1 MAKRT
6 GNPPGRPSYKP
17 TATVRRQVS
26 IAAGAGMPH
35 EHIAL
40 ALGITTPT
48 LRKHFERELSVVA
61 YQRRMEALQG
71 LHAAAKRGNVSA
83 AKAYT
88 ATPPEFE
95 PLRPAGVDSMPTATS
110 QPKSAPAAQP
120 LAAVGK
126 KEQAAIDATTAQVG
140 TGWEALL
147 PGVQLQ

>member
-1 MAKRT
+1 MSKRT
-6 GNPPGRPSYKP
+6 GNPPGRPAYKP
-17 TATVRRQVS
+17 TAAVRRQVS

-95 PLRPAGVDSMPTATS
+95 PLGAASGAPVSTPAP
-110 QPKSAPAAQP
+110 QPKVAPAPQP

-140 TGWEALL
+140 TGWEGLL
-147 PGVQLQ
+147 PGVPLQ